1 VVNATTGEIDFTR
14 TVEARSGGYGLN
26 LGMYRGG
33 FGGNLGQY
41 ENTPAGKAIRAV
53 LMEISEYLACVMVD
67 KGSCVAEYKE
77 KEQKRRDK
85 TKGSIKL
92 E

>member
-1 VVNATTGEIDFTR
+1 
-14 TVEARSGGYGLN
+14 
-26 LGMYRGG
+26 
-33 FGGNLGQY
+33 
-41 ENTPAGKAIRAV
+41 V

-85 TKGSIKL
+85 TKGAIKL